1 MQHLAILS
9 LSLGAFLILRWAR
22 PCPLGRELFSRLPRQ
37 SPGYADAKYPD
48 SERGTA
54 RKRTRRERGGRLVS
68 SECFL
73 RCGVVW

>member
-9 LSLGAFLILRWAR
+9 LSLGAFLVLRWAR

-54 RKRTRRERGGRLVS
+54 RKGEYADTEREGGGDS
-68 SECFL
+68 
-73 RCGVVW
+73 